1 MIDCTEYINFV
12 RASLETEEY
21 IVVDTMNKMALESKT
36 ISVDTY
42 RKAAHL
48 IADAFLAH
56 I

>member
-12 RASLETEEY
+12 RTSLETEEY

-48 IADAFLAH
+48 IAEAFLAH